1 MTPARPRRSDEDA
14 RVTDHLLPDARVV
27 AAYVALRR
35 RVIDLLRDRD
45 ESDGERNVP
54 HCPAWTV
61 RDLLAHMVGVPEDI
75 LAGRME
81 GVTTEAWTAAQVDR
95 HRGESLAELLDSWES
110 LSTQFDS
117 VLPMIPAPINS
128 QMVLDAVTH
137 EHDLRH
143 ALGVPGA
150 RDVDGVAVAVG
161 WLLYTADGASPGV
174 AGQLRSLDLDD
185 FDLLRVGTGRRSRA
199 QIAGVGLDVDT
210 VERLLDGSPLSP
222 PTTSLFE

>member
-1 MTPARPRRSDEDA
+1 MSEYLASDERVAAAYLGLRA
-14 RVTDHLLPDARVV
+14 RVIGLVRSC
-27 AAYVALRR
+27 
-35 RVIDLLRDRD
+35 D
-45 ESDGERNVP
+45 ESDGDLVVP
-54 HCPAWTV
+54 HCPSWTV
-61 RDLLAHMVGVPEDI
+61 RDLVAHMVGVPEDI

-95 HRGESLAELLDSWES
+95 HRGESLAELVDSWES

-150 RDVDGVAVAVG
+150 RDVDAVAVAVG
-161 WLLYTADGASPGV
+161 WLLYTADGASPGL

-199 QIAGVGLDVDT
+199 QIAEVGLDVDT
-210 VERLLDGSPLSP
+210 IERLLDGSPLSP
-222 PTTSLFE
+222 PTMSLFE